1 MPDPAEVAMTDVAI
15 KPDAEA
21 TELDE
26 ELLAEAQRQL
36 SSSPNATINE
46 ALQRLVDQE
55 RDRRGKAYDKLQRMA
70 DEGGL
75 DLDAVREIE
84 R

>member
-1 MPDPAEVAMTDVAI
+1 MVDQPEVAMTDIAI
-15 KPDAEA
+15 KPDADA
-21 TELDE
+21 TELDAD
-26 ELLAEAQRQL
+26 LLAEAQRQL
-36 SSSPNATINE
+36 SASPNATINE

-55 RDRRGKAYDKLQRMA
+55 RDRRGSAYDNLQQMA
-70 DEGGL
+70 GEGGL